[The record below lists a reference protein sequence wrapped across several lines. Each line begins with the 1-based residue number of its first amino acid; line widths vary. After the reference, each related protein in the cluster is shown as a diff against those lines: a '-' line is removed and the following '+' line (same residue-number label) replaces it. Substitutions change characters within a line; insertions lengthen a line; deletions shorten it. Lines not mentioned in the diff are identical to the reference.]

1 MCYYTTKKYISGAVQ
16 GLMLTTSTWHLII
29 YIRVLWFCNLKFIF
43 RHLYL
48 NRNLVELDHFIP
60 LLAYWLHQNSY
71 NWLIWWFIDLQMIPM
86 SHLIGQFNILGPQG
100 VHFWRKCW
108 NKVGEWSILLKNQ
121 VFRQI
126 LSTWSMFFSYFP
138 PVTPKYWIAQSSG
151 LIGIIWISKNHQ
163 ISQLWVFW
171 WKQLAK
177 IAIKWHIYTKFL
189 YKYKCLI
196 MN

>member
-1 MCYYTTKKYISGAVQ
+1 MCYYTAKNTVQ
-16 GLMLTTSTWHLII
+16 GLYKGSCWPQVLDIWLSTSG
-29 YIRVLWFCNLKFIF
+29 FFDFAFIF

-108 NKVGEWSILLKNQ
+108 NKVGNDQFCWKIRFFSRFWVLDPCFSPIFLLWPPNIELPNQ
-121 VFRQI
+121 VASLVSFG
-126 LSTWSMFFSYFP
+126 
-138 PVTPKYWIAQSSG
+138 G
-151 LIGIIWISKNHQ
+151 LRIIK
-163 ISQLWVFW
+163 
-171 WKQLAK
+171 
-177 IAIKWHIYTKFL
+177 
-189 YKYKCLI
+189 
-196 MN
+196 